1 MALYLVTGGA
11 GFIGSNIAEKLV
23 ETGNKVRVFDNLLTG
38 KKENISRFSDKIDFI
53 EGDIRDRTATDLATK
68 GVDYILHE
76 AALPSVQRSVE
87 DPVTTNDINISGTLN
102 LLISARNN
110 GVKRFVF
117 ASSSSVYGD
126 SEHLP
131 KREDMVPN
139 PLSAYALSKLTGE
152 YYCKIFYDLY
162 GLETICLRYFNV
174 FGPRQDP
181 QSDYAAV
188 IPMFISAII
197 SGRKPVIYG
206 DGKQSR
212 DFTFVHNV
220 VEANL
225 IACSAPRKAAGK
237 VYNVACGD
245 RYSLLCL
252 LDNLRKISGV
262 NVDPVFEKARLG
274 DVKHSQADIEKA
286 KKYLGLKPYVGFTD
300 GLKKTFEWYKENNA

>member
-1 MALYLVTGGA
+1 
-11 GFIGSNIAEKLV
+11 
-23 ETGNKVRVFDNLLTG
+23 
-38 KKENISRFSDKIDFI
+38 FSDKIDFI

-68 GVDYILHE
+68 GVDYVLHE

-87 DPVTTNDINISGTLN
+87 DPVTTNNINVSGTLN
-102 LLISARNN
+102 LLLSAKKNR
-110 GVKRFVF
+110 VKRFVF

-126 SEHLP
+126 SERLP
-131 KREDMVPN
+131 KKEDMLPN

-162 GLETICLRYFNV
+162 GLETVCLRYFNV

-188 IPMFISAII
+188 IPRFISAII

-212 DFTFVHNV
+212 DFTFVNNV

-225 IACSAPRKAAGK
+225 AACSAPRKAVGR
-237 VYNVACGD
+237 VYNIACGD

-252 LDNLRKISGV
+252 LDNLGKISGV
-262 NVDPVFEKARLG
+262 DVDPVFEKARLG
-274 DVKHSQADIEKA
+274 DVKHSQADIEEA
-286 KKYLGLKPYVGFTD
+286 KKHLGLKTYVGFAD
-300 GLKKTFEWYKENNA
+300 GLKETFEWYKKNNF